1 MAIMSKK
8 TTILFPPKLYQQL
21 ERVAKRERTSVA
33 NLVRQAAIQRYL
45 LPDRKARLE
54 AVEALAAMR
63 LPVSDWPQMERE
75 IAEGRLGSCP
85 PPA

>member
-1 MAIMSKK
+1 MSIMTKK

-21 ERVAKRERTSVA
+21 ERLAKRTGTSVA
-33 NLVRQAAIQRYL
+33 CLVREAAIQRYL

-54 AVEALAAMR
+54 AVEAIAAMQ